1 MSALLD
7 HMHSQSDEFIG
18 LRRDIHHHPELAF
31 DEHRTSALVAEKL
44 QAWGYQVERGL
55 GATGVVGRLVRG
67 DGRRRLGLRA
77 DMDALPIDEATGLGY
92 ASCNAGVM
100 HACGHDGHTAMLL
113 AAATT
118 GSAARCG
125 IAPWPPTPVRVTVA

>member
-44 QAWGYQVERGL
+44 QAWGYEVER
-55 GATGVVGRLVRG
+55 
-67 DGRRRLGLRA
+67 
-77 DMDALPIDEATGLGY
+77 
-92 ASCNAGVM
+92 
-100 HACGHDGHTAMLL
+100 
-113 AAATT
+113 
-118 GSAARCG
+118 
-125 IAPWPPTPVRVTVA
+125 VT